1 MIQINVF
8 KINSKKINL
17 ITLFF
22 DIFKLISHNTNKINS
37 NSKLIKI

>member
-1 MIQINVF
+1 MIQINLF

-22 DIFKLISHNTNKINS
+22 DIFKLISQNTNKINS